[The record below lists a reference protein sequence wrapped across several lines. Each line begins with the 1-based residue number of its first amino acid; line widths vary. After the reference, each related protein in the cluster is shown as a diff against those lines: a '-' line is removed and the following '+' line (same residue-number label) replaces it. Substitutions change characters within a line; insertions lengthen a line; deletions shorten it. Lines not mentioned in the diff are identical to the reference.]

1 VLQIVQG
8 GILSTSETAKTKVKK
23 VKKVTGNGLLVSNKC
38 YGKGNPERLRTS
50 KTLHKSK
57 LLSWNLG
64 IRRAQGSKISRVAF
78 FLGGLLKGTLMYPPV
93 CF

>member
-1 VLQIVQG
+1 MLQIVQG

-57 LLSWNLG
+57 LLLG
-64 IRRAQGSKISRVAF
+64 VRRCPRQTVLSF
-78 FLGGLLKGTLMYPPV
+78 FFGGLLKGTLMYPPV